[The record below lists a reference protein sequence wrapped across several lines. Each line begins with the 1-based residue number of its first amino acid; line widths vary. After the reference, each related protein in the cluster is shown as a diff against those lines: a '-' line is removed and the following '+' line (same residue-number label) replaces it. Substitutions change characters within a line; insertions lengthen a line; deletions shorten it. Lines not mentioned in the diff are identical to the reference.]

1 MNRVAE
7 ALARWRVPLGV
18 VAGVLVLWLA
28 EPSGTS
34 LMAGTP
40 VALLGE
46 ALRLWAAGH
55 LNKSS
60 EVTTSGPYQWFAH
73 PLYVGSSV
81 MGLGLAVAAASV
93 SVAVLVAVYMGV
105 TLTAAIKSE
114 EAFLRSRFGEGYDRY
129 RRAGT
134 VDRDRRFSAGQAVR
148 NHEHRAVIGLL
159 LVLLL
164 LVLKATYNGTFW
176 RTAETAA
183 GRLAQW

>member
-1 MNRVAE
+1 VNRVAE
-7 ALARWRVPLGV
+7 ALARRRVPLGF